1 MNEEFNEWLASAYP
15 PTRPLN
21 GAEAFWIKAAWLEA
35 TRRAE
40 EKSAIRIGELES
52 ALTEIALYAHY
63 NSTGPAVPDH
73 LWDIRRIAYVAL

>member
-35 TRRAE
+35 TRRADRNARLE
-40 EKSAIRIGELES
+40 CAEICRDIYRNYECSHIGADLCEQSIRATIPEDQ
-52 ALTEIALYAHY
+52 
-63 NSTGPAVPDH
+63 P
-73 LWDIRRIAYVAL
+73 